1 MKHTATVALMF
12 SLAMIIVLSSADL
25 VVAATG
31 VGLGD
36 YVWEDLDRDGLQ
48 DDGEP
53 GIPGVTVHLY
63 RITAETYNSYLGAV
77 QTDANGYY
85 LFTGLSKRPWY
96 RYYVVFDRPVG
107 YEFTVE
113 GNGNSDT
120 ADSDAD
126 TLTGETTLIDLSLLA
141 NGDDRDITWDAG
153 VYRPSYESPGTG
165 TPGYWMNHPEAW
177 PVEELTV
184 GGVTY
189 TMCDIIINMRH
200 PVKKDMT
207 YQMFAHLVAAKLN
220 VLIGNDPAPVMATI
234 EAGDAWLAAYPLGS
248 GVKAGGKDSPWE
260 EGEPLKDILDQYNN
274 GLLGPPARD

>member
-1 MKHTATVALMF
+1 VKHTATLALMF
-12 SLAMIIVLSSADL
+12 SLAMIIALSSADL
-25 VVAATG
+25 VVAAAG
-31 VGLGD
+31 VSLGD
-36 YVWEDLDRDGLQ
+36 YVWEDLNHNGLQ

-53 GIPGVTVHLY
+53 GIAGVTVHLY
-63 RITAETYNSYLGAV
+63 RITGGTYNSYLGAV

-85 LFTGLSKRPWY
+85 LFTGLSKKPWY

-113 GNGNSDT
+113 GNGSNDT

-126 TLTGETTLIDLSLLA
+126 TLTGETTLIDLSLLS

-153 VYRPSYESPGTG
+153 VYASDHDSPGCG

-177 PVEELTV
+177 PVEEIV
-184 GGVTY
+184 IGGVTY
-189 TMCDIIINMRH
+189 TKCQARAIMRY
-200 PVKKDMT
+200 PNERDMT

-220 VLIGNDPAPVMATI
+220 VLIGNDPAPIMATI
-234 EAGDAWLAAYPLGS
+234 EAADVWLTAYPLAS
-248 GVKAGGKDSPWE
+248 GVKAGAKDSPWE
-260 EGEPLKDILDQYNN
+260 EGEPLKDLLDQYNN